1 LEEGREEGREEERRQ
16 SVQRRILDIRFGPL
30 AAKVA
35 KQVAEQVQAL
45 DASQLETALD
55 IALTNPTL
63 EAVLAQFIGSD
74 PATN

>member
-16 SVQRRILDIRFGPL
+16 SVQRILDIRFGPL